1 MIFDYRKTTVLLSL
15 LVMLSFAIYIP
26 VNTEHDTYIENSFI
40 TDAYAQQQLGNI
52 NNTDKD
58 AVKNNLSS
66 AKNSDNI
73 EDDALSK
80 LYDKVDQS
88 VIQVTQNSNIPSD
101 TRLGS
106 GFVYDK
112 EGHIVA
118 NYHVVAGENTE
129 EEYDITFTDGSAYK
143 ATVVGLDP
151 FAEIAVLKIVSEN
164 NTQVNEKLVPLQIG
178 NFSQVKVG
186 QRVVAIGNPY
196 GLSASITE
204 GIVSG
209 LGRLLPT
216 LPSQTGQTPTIE
228 NIPAFSIPNIIQTD
242 AAINPGNSG
251 GPLLNM
257 RGEVIGINTAIF
269 SVTGAYSGIGFAIP
283 SYLIEKIVPSL
294 IATGTY
300 GHPWL
305 GIEGTDITA
314 DIAEYMNLQN
324 TTGFLVTQVTSG
336 SPADSAN
343 IKGGHILTVING
355 REIELGGDVII
366 AVDDKPIRKIDDLL
380 SFLEREKE
388 TGDNVTLSLI
398 RNGTMQKIDLTL
410 ASRPTTAFDGE
421 IRGNPQEKRPTLG
434 ITGIDVTPEL
444 ATEMDMP
451 QRIIDRGEGFLVVD
465 IIRNGP
471 ADKAGIRGGYIASNI
486 NGTKIELGGDIIIG
500 IDNQTVKSSYDIR
513 NYLSSKQIGD
523 IVQLAIYRDNK
534 TMSIPVMLEA
544 SSEQDL
550 TNNPV
555 PKAPFA
561 VPDEP
566 SPYLP
571 FNPFDDF
578 GDSRM
583 YDQCVQSIDKIIC
596 DRLFGRQ

>member
-1 MIFDYRKTTVLLSL
+1 MLPNTMINDYRKPTVLLGVL
-15 LVMLSFAIYIP
+15 IVVSFVFYFP
-26 VNTEHDTYIENSFI
+26 VNADYKTAIENSFI
-40 TDAYAQQQLGNI
+40 TDAYAQQQIGNI
-52 NNTDKD
+52 NNTEKD
-58 AVKNNLSS
+58 AINNNFSS
-66 AKNSDNI
+66 AKGSDNL
-73 EDDALSK
+73 EDGALSK
-80 LYDKVDQS
+80 LFDKVDQS

-112 EGHIVA
+112 EGHIVT
-118 NYHVVAGENTE
+118 NYHVVTGENAE

-151 FAEIAVLKIVSEN
+151 FSEIAVLKIVSEN
-164 NTQVNEKLVPLQIG
+164 NTQINEKLEPLQIG

-228 NIPAFSIPNIIQTD
+228 NMPIFSIPNIIQTD

-283 SYLIEKIVPSL
+283 SYLVEKVVPSL

-300 GHPWL
+300 EHPYL

-343 IKGGHILTVING
+343 IKGGDILTVING
-355 REIELGGDVII
+355 REIELGGDVVI

-380 SFLEREKE
+380 SYLEKE
-388 TGDNVTLSLI
+388 KESGDNVTLSLI
-398 RNGTMQKIDLTL
+398 RNGTVQKIDLAL
-410 ASRPTTAFDGE
+410 ASRPTAAFDGE
-421 IRGNPQEKRPTLG
+421 IRGDSQEKRPTLG
-434 ITGIDVTPEL
+434 ITGIDVTSEL
-444 ATEMDMP
+444 ATEMDIP
-451 QRIIDRGEGFLVVD
+451 QRIIDGGEGFLVID

-471 ADKAGIRGGYIASNI
+471 ADKAGIRGG
-486 NGTKIELGGDIIIG
+486 L
-500 IDNQTVKSSYDIR
+500 
-513 NYLSSKQIGD
+513 
-523 IVQLAIYRDNK
+523 YRFK
-534 TMSIPVMLEA
+534 
-544 SSEQDL
+544 
-550 TNNPV
+550 
-555 PKAPFA
+555 
-561 VPDEP
+561 
-566 SPYLP
+566 Y
-571 FNPFDDF
+571 
-578 GDSRM
+578 
-583 YDQCVQSIDKIIC
+583 
-596 DRLFGRQ
+596 